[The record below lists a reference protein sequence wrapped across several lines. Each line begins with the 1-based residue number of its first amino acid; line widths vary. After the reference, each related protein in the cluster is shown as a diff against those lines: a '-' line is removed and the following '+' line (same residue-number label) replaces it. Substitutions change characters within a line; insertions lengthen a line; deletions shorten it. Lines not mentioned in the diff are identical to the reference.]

1 MTPERQKKIDDLHRR
16 SNRILEI
23 VFGAL
28 LLLGISILLKPLLAA
43 LGFDMENYAWFT
55 IVKVIYKYTGII
67 LGILSI
73 LAICTTGIISFWAT
87 DEEKEEFKRTV
98 KDAVQELESEKKT
111 RTKTVYNGKS
121 PLKDYLSDG
130 QIAVIHKFLC
140 DIPDQGDHIK
150 TSELKHKLHVLE
162 DREDIDLS
170 DRDQVLAWVEHITKR
185 SVETSKFWN
194 EYEWRRSKDQEKKW
208 SKYIVTEYDKLR

>member
-1 MTPERQKKIDDLHRR
+1 MKISQEIIDKIKHGSEIGLGVSFALMAVLGLIPEIWGIHIPKFVM
-16 SNRILEI
+16 SI
-23 VFGAL
+23 VLTCFFLSFAVL
-28 LLLGISILLKPLLAA
+28 
-43 LGFDMENYAWFT
+43 
-55 IVKVIYKYTGII
+55 IV
-67 LGILSI
+67 S
-73 LAICTTGIISFWAT
+73 SFWAT

-170 DRDQVLAWVEHITKR
+170 DRDQVLAWVEYITKR
-185 SVETSKFWN
+185 PVEASKFWN
-194 EYEWRRSKDQEKKW
+194 EYDWRRSPDQEKKW
-208 SKYIVTEYDKLR
+208 HKYLMKEYDKLR

>member
-1 MTPERQKKIDDLHRR
+1 MFWWVAGI
-16 SNRILEI
+16 
-23 VFGAL
+23 
-28 LLLGISILLKPLLAA
+28 LLGLAVLA
-43 LGFDMENYAWFT
+43 N
-55 IVKVIYKYTGII
+55 VVSGI
-67 LGILSI
+67 
-73 LAICTTGIISFWAT
+73 WAT

-111 RTKTVYNGKS
+111 RTKTVYKGKS

-194 EYEWRRSKDQEKKW
+194 EYEWRRSKDQEKNW

>member
-1 MTPERQKKIDDLHRR
+1 MKISQEIIDKIKHGSEIGLGVSFALMAVLGLIPEIWGIHIPKFVM
-16 SNRILEI
+16 SI
-23 VFGAL
+23 VLTCFFLSFAVL
-28 LLLGISILLKPLLAA
+28 
-43 LGFDMENYAWFT
+43 
-55 IVKVIYKYTGII
+55 IV
-67 LGILSI
+67 S
-73 LAICTTGIISFWAT
+73 SFWAT

-130 QIAVIHKFLC
+130 QIAVLHKFLC

-170 DRDQVLAWVEHITKR
+170 DRDQVLAWVEYITKR
-185 SVETSKFWN
+185 PVEASKFWN
-194 EYEWRRSKDQEKKW
+194 EYDWRRSPDQEKKW
-208 SKYIVTEYDKLR
+208 HKYLMKEYDKLR